1 MDKVAILVD
10 GGFYRVR
17 AKRLFGKTQTPAER
31 ADELEAYCLKHALH
45 AKQENGRELYR
56 VFYYDC
62 PPVATTVR
70 NPITGLT
77 DNLATRPTYKWT
89 EKFFEELIY
98 KKMFA
103 IRRGRLTKPLT
114 GYILTPQAQK
124 KFFNG
129 QLNVT
134 TLQQSDLRLDIGQKG
149 VDMRLG
155 IDLVQLA
162 TKRLVDQ
169 VVLIAGDSDFVP
181 AVKIAR
187 REGVKIIL
195 DNMNNNINP
204 ELQEHIDET
213 LTFVDDS
220 QFLATYRRLPSQ
232 GTI

>member
-17 AKRLFGKTQTPAER
+17 AKRLFGKGQTPAER
-31 ADELEAYCLKHALH
+31 ANELEAYCLEHARYALN
-45 AKQENGRELYR
+45 AGGRELYR
-56 VFYYDC
+56 IFYYDC
-62 PPVATTVR
+62 PPIATTVR
-70 NPITGLT
+70 NPITNGY
-77 DNLATRPTYKWT
+77 DNLAMTPTYQWT
-89 EKFFEELIY
+89 ERFFNELIH

-114 GYILTPQAQK
+114 GYVLTPKAQK
-124 KFFNG
+124 AFFSGHLTMANI
-129 QLNVT
+129 
-134 TLQQSDLRLDIGQKG
+134 QQSDLRLDIGQKG

-162 TKRLVDQ
+162 TKRLVDH

-195 DNMNNNINP
+195 DNMNNNINW
-204 ELQEHIDET
+204 LC
-213 LTFVDDS
+213 S
-220 QFLATYRRLPSQ
+220 
-232 GTI
+232 